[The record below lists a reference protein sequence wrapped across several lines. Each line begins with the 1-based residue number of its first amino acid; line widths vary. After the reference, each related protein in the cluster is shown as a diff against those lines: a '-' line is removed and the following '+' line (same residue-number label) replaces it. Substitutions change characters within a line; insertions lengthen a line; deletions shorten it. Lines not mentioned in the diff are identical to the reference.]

1 MAATTTARKQRSRSE
16 ASMTSAEGST
26 ASAEG
31 STASDTAG
39 VIKAYVWS
47 PDGNVAEVDSLDH
60 IQRAFADPDT
70 RLWIDLEDASQGT
83 LESIAGCLELHHLI
97 VEDIVERN
105 QRAKVEY
112 TDETM
117 HLVLFALQY
126 DGELMT
132 AELDIVLGERFLLTS
147 HPPAWRPTET
157 PNIRRNGVGHF
168 LDHGVDHMLWAVVDA
183 AIDGYFPVFDRLGD
197 EIDDLQDDVLR
208 RPSSRIVE
216 RVFQVRRDLLTIR
229 HAVSPEREVFNQLT
243 NRENPLIHPDRII
256 YFRDVYD
263 HLIRLTDELDSFRE
277 QVGTTLDAYLST
289 VNNNLSEVMKRLT
302 AVTAVLAGAGAVA
315 GIFGMSEAG
324 LALSLTDPR
333 FWVVTIAIL
342 VGAVA
347 GFAYFRRIGWI

>member
-1 MAATTTARKQRSRSE
+1 MAAQTTARKRRSPSE
-16 ASMTSAEGST
+16 VSPAADE
-26 ASAEG
+26 A
-31 STASDTAG
+31 ASDPSSPG
-39 VIKAYVWS
+39 VVKAFVWT
-47 PDGNVAEVDSLDH
+47 PDGRIIELSASEEIH
-60 IQRAFADPDT
+60 RAYGDPQT
-70 RLWIDLEDASQGT
+70 RLWIDLEDASETT
-83 LESIAGCLELHHLI
+83 LRSITSCLDLHHLI

-117 HLVLFALQY
+117 HLVLFALHY
-126 DGELMT
+126 AGELMT
-132 AELDIVLGERFLLTS
+132 VELDIVLGERFLLTS
-147 HPPAWRPTET
+147 HPPEWRPVEA
-157 PNIRRNGVGHF
+157 PNVQRNGVGHF
-168 LDHGVDHMLWAVVDA
+168 LGLGVDHMLWGVVDA

-208 RPSSRIVE
+208 RPSSWIVE
-216 RVFQVRRDLLTIR
+216 RLFQVRRELLTIR

-243 NRENPLIHPDRII
+243 NRENPLIHQDRII

-302 AVTAVLAGAGAVA
+302 AVTAVLAGAGVVA

-324 LALSLTDPR
+324 LALSFEDLR
-333 FWVVTIAIL
+333 FWLITIGIL
-342 VGAVA
+342 VGAA
-347 GFAYFRRIGWI
+347 GGFAYFRRIGWI